1 MTNHVTYPCSS
12 PLERLGLSR
21 SVGRTGS
28 CFDNALAEST
38 NGFLKVGLVNRREF
52 PTREMARKEI
62 ALWIELFYNQ
72 RRLHS
77 GLGYKTPNGILRS
90 HREPPIAA

>member
-1 MTNHVTYPCSS
+1 M
-12 PLERLGLSR
+12 SR

-38 NGFLKVGLVNRREF
+38 NGFLKVELVNRKEF
-52 PTREMARKEI
+52 PTREIAAKEI
-62 ALWIELFYNQ
+62 ARWIELFYNQ

-77 GLGYKTPNGILRS
+77 GLGYMTPNEILAS
-90 HREPPIAA
+90 HREFPKAA